1 MARYHTDDEIRRYD
15 LMKLG
20 VLLLLILLL
29 GLTWIVTRDLAPLP
43 LTGGEA
49 AGTPVVEGI
58 EAGEDG
64 AMPVPTLGVP
74 FINPITESPPPGSLT
89 LSGTAGPG
97 AQIVILVNG
106 GVAGVASAG
115 VDGAWSTALDLP
127 AGNYTIQAQTVDNV
141 GSIVGESQ
149 PVDITV
155 GGETGA
161 AAPVALNPPGF
172 DALTGRYVFAG
183 TAAPG
188 ATVTLTAGGAVVGTG
203 PADEAGNFVIPVA
216 PEAIAGDVVLQTSGD
231 DGAVTQQSVPL
242 KLGARPPSLD
252 PSADVTADPESGA
265 VVVPVRPDGLALSG
279 RGEPGTQAE
288 LLVDGQ
294 SAGAAVVDVDGRW
307 TASLQLAAGTHTLQL
322 NTLDPGGN
330 LLSSAT
336 PVTLT
341 VGDVAA
347 ATPEPA
353 TPTGGAAE
361 TGDQTIA
368 GLLAARPE
376 FSTLA
381 SILETS
387 EVADLLAATDP
398 LTLFAPT
405 NDAFALLPQRVID
418 GLTANPE
425 ALSAVIQYH
434 LARGRH
440 TLADLQVV
448 QPATLNGRLL
458 TIGNRDGRPTV
469 NDAIITEADTP
480 AANGIIHAIDRI
492 LVPPLAAGVRLP
504 IIDDSGVATFTGSF
518 LTIVGTAEPNRTILV
533 ELNGEPFGEAAVVSP
548 EGGWSVSSD
557 VTPGDYQIVAY
568 MLRASEALEAISRP
582 VALSVHSE

>member
-1 MARYHTDDEIRRYD
+1 MARYHTKEEIRRYD

-20 VLLLLILLL
+20 VLLLLSLLL
-29 GLTWIVTRDLAPLP
+29 GLTWIVTRDLSPLP
-43 LTGGEA
+43 LAGDEA

-58 EAGEDG
+58 ENGEDV
-64 AMPVPTLGVP
+64 AMPMPTLGVP
-74 FINPITESPPPGSLT
+74 SIDPFPESPPAGSVM

-106 GVAGVASAG
+106 AVAGAASAG
-115 VDGAWSTALDLP
+115 VDGNWSATVDLA
-127 AGNYTIQAQTVDNV
+127 AGDYTIQAQTIDNV
-141 GSIVGESQ
+141 GSVVGESQ
-149 PVDITV
+149 PVAVTV
-155 GGETGA
+155 GGDADLTPAVG
-161 AAPVALNPPGF
+161 LNPPGF
-172 DALTGRYVFAG
+172 DALTGRYIFAG
-183 TAAPG
+183 TTAPG
-188 ATVTLTAGGAVVGTG
+188 TAVTITSNGTVVGTG
-203 PADEAGNFVIPVA
+203 LADDAGNFVVA
-216 PEAIAGDVVLQTSGD
+216 VGVEAITGDVVLQTTDAG
-231 DGAVTQQSVPL
+231 GTVTQQSEPL
-242 KLGARPPSLD
+242 KLGAQPPSLD
-252 PSADVTADPESGA
+252 PPADMTTDPDNAAIA
-265 VVVPVRPDGLALSG
+265 VPGQSDALALTG
-279 RGEPGTQAE
+279 RGAPGTQVE
-288 LLVDGQ
+288 LLIDGQ
-294 SAGAAVVDVDGRW
+294 SAGSAVVDVEGRW
-307 TASLQLAAGTHTLQL
+307 ATSLPLAAGPHTLQL

-336 PVTLT
+336 PITLT

-347 ATPEPA
+347 AATEPA

-361 TGDQTIA
+361 TGEQTIA

-381 SILETS
+381 SILGTS
-387 EVADLLAATDP
+387 EVASLLAGSDP

-405 NDAFALLPQRVID
+405 NEAFDLLPQRVID

-458 TIGNRDGRPTV
+458 TVGSRDGRPTI

-480 AANGIIHAIDRI
+480 AANGIIHAINRV
-492 LVPPLAAGVRLP
+492 LVPPLAEGVRLP
-504 IIDDSGVATFTGSF
+504 LIDDSGVATFTGSS

-533 ELNGEPFGEAAVVSP
+533 ELNGEPFGEATVVNP
-548 EGGWSVSSD
+548 EGQWSVSGD

-568 MLRASEALEAISRP
+568 MLRASDALEAISRP
-582 VALSVHSE
+582 LALSVRSE

>member
-1 MARYHTDDEIRRYD
+1 MARYHTAEEIRRYD

-43 LTGGEA
+43 LAGDEEAVPTGV
-49 AGTPVVEGI
+49 AGVDN
-58 EAGEDG
+58 GEDEV
-64 AMPVPTLGVP
+64 MPMPTLAVP
-74 FINPITESPPPGSLT
+74 SIDPLLESPPPGSVT

-106 GVAGVASAG
+106 ALAGAASAG
-115 VDGAWSTALDLP
+115 VDGNWSAAVDLP
-127 AGNYTIQAQTVDNV
+127 TGDYTILAQTVDNV
-141 GSIVGESQ
+141 GSIVGESSSIS
-149 PVDITV
+149 VTI
-155 GGETGA
+155 GGDAGA
-161 AAPVALNPPGF
+161 TAPVVLNPPSF
-172 DALTGRYVFAG
+172 DALTGRYIFAG

-188 ATVTLTAGGAVVGTG
+188 AAVTITTNGTVIGNGL
-203 PADEAGNFVIPVA
+203 ADETGNF
-216 PEAIAGDVVLQTSGD
+216 AIAVDAGAIEGDVVLQTAGA
-231 DGAVTQQSVPL
+231 DGAVSQQSEPL
-242 KLGARPPSLD
+242 TLGAQPPSLD
-252 PSADVTADPESGA
+252 PPAGVTADPESGA
-265 VVVPVRPDGLALSG
+265 VVVPVQPDGLALSG
-279 RGEPGTQAE
+279 RGEPGTQVE

-294 SAGAAVVDVDGRW
+294 SAGATVVDVDGRW
-307 TASLQLAAGTHTLQL
+307 ATSLPLAAGAHTLQL

-330 LLSSAT
+330 ILSSAT
-336 PVTLT
+336 PITLS
-341 VGDVAA
+341 VGDEAL
-347 ATPEPA
+347 TTTEPA
-353 TPTGGAAE
+353 PPTGGAAE
-361 TGDQTIA
+361 PGDQTVA
-368 GLLAARPE
+368 GLLATRPE

-381 SILETS
+381 SIVETN
-387 EVADLLAATDP
+387 EVAGLLAGSDP
-398 LTLFAPT
+398 LTFFAPT
-405 NDAFALLPQRVID
+405 NEAFALLPQRVID

-425 ALSAVIQYH
+425 ALSTVIQYH

-458 TIGNRDGRPTV
+458 TIGSRDGRPTI
-469 NDAIITEADTP
+469 NDAVITEADIP

-492 LVPPLAAGVRLP
+492 LVPPLAEGVRLP
-504 IIDDSGVATFTGSF
+504 IIDDAGAATFAGSF

-548 EGGWSVSSD
+548 EGRWTVSGN

-582 VALSVHSE
+582 VALTVRSE

>member
-1 MARYHTDDEIRRYD
+1 MTRYHADEEIRRYD

-29 GLTWIVTRDLAPLP
+29 GLTWIVTRDLSPLP
-43 LTGGEA
+43 LTGDEA
-49 AGTPVVEGI
+49 VGTPVVEGN
-58 EAGEDG
+58 ENGED
-64 AMPVPTLGVP
+64 AVLPMPTLGVP
-74 FINPITESPPPGSLT
+74 AIDPLLESPPPGSVT

-106 GVAGVASAG
+106 AVAGAASAG
-115 VDGAWSTALDLP
+115 IDGNWSAAVDLP
-127 AGNYTIQAQTVDNV
+127 AGDYTVQAQTVDNV

-149 PVDITV
+149 SVEITV
-155 GGETGA
+155 GGDAAA

-172 DALTGRYVFAG
+172 DALTSRYIFAG
-183 TAAPG
+183 TATPG
-188 ATVTLTAGGAVVGTG
+188 ASVIITSNGTVVGTG
-203 PADEAGNFVIPVA
+203 TADEAGNFVIPVGA
-216 PEAIAGDVVLQTSGD
+216 EAIVGDVVLQTTGT
-231 DGAVTQQSVPL
+231 DGTITQQSDPL

-252 PSADVTADPESGA
+252 PSADVTADPDSAA
-265 VVVPVRPDGLALSG
+265 VIVPVQPDGLALSG
-279 RGEPGTQAE
+279 RGEPGTQVE

-294 SAGAAVVDVDGRW
+294 SAGSAVVDVDGRW
-307 TASLQLAAGTHTLQL
+307 TASLPLAAGPHTLQL

-336 PVTLT
+336 PITLT
-341 VGDVAA
+341 VGDVAV
-347 ATPEPA
+347 ATSEPA

-361 TGDQTIA
+361 TSDQTIA
-368 GLLAARPE
+368 ALLAARPE

-381 SILETS
+381 SIMGTS
-387 EVADLLAATDP
+387 EMAGLLAGPDP

-405 NDAFALLPQRVID
+405 NEAFDLLPQRVID

-425 ALSAVIQYH
+425 ALSTVIQYH
-434 LARGRH
+434 LTRGRH

-448 QPATLNGRLL
+448 QPATLNDRLL
-458 TIGNRDGRPTV
+458 TIGSRDGRPTV
-469 NDAIITEADTP
+469 NDAIITEADMP

-492 LVPPLAAGVRLP
+492 LVPPLAEGVRLP

-533 ELNGEPFGEAAVVSP
+533 ELNGEPFGDAAVVSP
-548 EGGWSVSSD
+548 EGQWSVSGNVS
-557 VTPGDYQIVAY
+557 PGDYQIVAF
-568 MLRASEALEAISRP
+568 MLRASDALEAISRP
-582 VALSVHSE
+582 VALSVRSE

>member
-1 MARYHTDDEIRRYD
+1 MTRYHADEEIRRYD

-29 GLTWIVTRDLAPLP
+29 GLTWIVTRDLSPLP
-43 LTGGEA
+43 LTGDEA
-49 AGTPVVEGI
+49 VGTPVVEGN
-58 EAGEDG
+58 ENGED
-64 AMPVPTLGVP
+64 AVMPMPTLGVP
-74 FINPITESPPPGSLT
+74 SIDPLLESPPPGSVT

-106 GVAGVASAG
+106 AVAGAASAG
-115 VDGAWSTALDLP
+115 IDGNWSAAVDLP
-127 AGNYTIQAQTVDNV
+127 AGDYTVQAQTVDNV

-149 PVDITV
+149 SVEITV
-155 GGETGA
+155 GGDAAA

-172 DALTGRYVFAG
+172 DALTGRYIFAG
-183 TAAPG
+183 TAVPG
-188 ATVTLTAGGAVVGTG
+188 ATVTITSNGTVVGTG
-203 PADEAGNFVIPVA
+203 TADEAGNFVIPVGA
-216 PEAIAGDVVLQTSGD
+216 EAIVGDVVLQTTGT
-231 DGAVTQQSVPL
+231 DGTITQQSDPL

-252 PSADVTADPESGA
+252 PSADVTADPDSAA
-265 VVVPVRPDGLALSG
+265 VIVPVQPDGLALSG
-279 RGEPGTQAE
+279 RGEPGTQVE

-294 SAGAAVVDVDGRW
+294 SAGSAVVDVDGRW
-307 TASLQLAAGTHTLQL
+307 TASLPLAAGPHTLQL

-336 PVTLT
+336 PITLT
-341 VGDVAA
+341 VGDVAV
-347 ATPEPA
+347 ATSEPA

-361 TGDQTIA
+361 TSDQTIA
-368 GLLAARPE
+368 ALLAARPE

-381 SILETS
+381 SIMGTS
-387 EVADLLAATDP
+387 EMAGLLAGPDP

-405 NDAFALLPQRVID
+405 NEAFDLLPQRVID

-425 ALSAVIQYH
+425 ALSTVIQYH
-434 LARGRH
+434 LTRGRH

-448 QPATLNGRLL
+448 QPATLNDRLL
-458 TIGNRDGRPTV
+458 TIGSRDGRPTV
-469 NDAIITEADTP
+469 NDAIITEADMP

-492 LVPPLAAGVRLP
+492 LVPPLAEGVRLP

-533 ELNGEPFGEAAVVSP
+533 ELNGEPFGDAAVVSP
-548 EGGWSVSSD
+548 EGQSSVSGNVS
-557 VTPGDYQIVAY
+557 PGDYQIVAF
-568 MLRASEALEAISRP
+568 MLRASDALEAISRP
-582 VALSVHSE
+582 VALSVRSE